1 MLRTQAAAGRNVF
14 KRWEKKALDWILIW
28 PKFFPLCVVTFLR
41 GPISQPGLFWGLCF
55 SKYWRSYSS
64 KSPISGFQFF
74 QIFGVFFFPEVS
86 CRGTCFLGV
95 LRRGLDLMNRESPE
109 SSYWWIY
116 VYLPIY
122 ISNIH
127 SFRSSYLSA
136 YLTICSFMYLYICV
150 YIFLTQLYHGTG
162 SFKCFDFLIY
172 CSLGFCFA
180 FTLCTSWKFNKNL
193 MIFMS
198 LESVLFYPKR
208 SDFHWR

>member
-1 MLRTQAAAGRNVF
+1 MCGNVF
-14 KRWEKKALDWILIW
+14 KRSDIAAWLILGS
-28 PKFFPLCVVTFLR
+28 L
-41 GPISQPGLFWGLCF
+41 
-55 SKYWRSYSS
+55 
-64 KSPISGFQFF
+64 FF
-74 QIFGVFFFPEVS
+74 QILGVIFFKKSNIRVPVFS
-86 CRGTCFLGV
+86 DIWSLFFSRGLMSGNLFLGV